1 MYTVCMEIST
11 VTSQKAD
18 EMLRFHPLT
27 SNLATLQCL
36 PCLPQPYR
44 KWLQAPA
51 AAKEISMYGSQ
62 PAHLPK
68 KYLKRKKKTS
78 MKIDIM
84 DNKNSNCFIRY
95 AGLTW
100 LFIQAALLRV
110 CRPLMS
116 HVSIR
121 SVTSPQHSGTSSAW
135 PLTFPYVYLFCFIF
149 YIDVKMC
156 GINSSQHV

>member
-1 MYTVCMEIST
+1 
-11 VTSQKAD
+11 
-18 EMLRFHPLT
+18 
-27 SNLATLQCL
+27 
-36 PCLPQPYR
+36 
-44 KWLQAPA
+44 
-51 AAKEISMYGSQ
+51 
-62 PAHLPK
+62 
-68 KYLKRKKKTS
+68 

-100 LFIQAALLRV
+100 LFIQAALLQV

-135 PLTFPYVYLFCFIF
+135 PLTFPYVYLFWFIF
-149 YIDVKMC
+149 YIHVKMC
-156 GINSSQHV
+156 GINSNQHV